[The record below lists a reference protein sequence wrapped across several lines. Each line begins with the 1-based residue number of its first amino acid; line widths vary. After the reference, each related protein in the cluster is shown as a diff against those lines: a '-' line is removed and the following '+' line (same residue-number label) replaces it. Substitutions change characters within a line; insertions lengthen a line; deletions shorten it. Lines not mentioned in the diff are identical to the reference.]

1 VRAGSAAHPGRRIRL
16 EEEAAVARL
25 DEVEVEARSADCLEE
40 LIGEE
45 RSARFDAMADVT
57 RELLGDR
64 AVINVNS
71 TAKGGGVA
79 ELLQTLLAYARGVGV
94 DVRWFVIDGN
104 PGFFDI
110 TKRIHNHLYGDRGD
124 GGPLGPEE
132 RSVYEKTLHDNA
144 DDLHAVVRPGDIV
157 LLHDPQTA
165 ALASAARRA
174 GGVVVWR
181 CHVGVDTPNANV
193 ERAWRFLRPYLDDV
207 DAHVF
212 SRRAFAPAWVDGDRL
227 HVIAPSIDPFSAK
240 NYEMSPDEAVRV
252 LRYVGLVAGDERP
265 PPAPFVRRDGSRGR
279 IDRHAD
285 ILQTGPPPP
294 SDVPLVV
301 QASRWD
307 RLKDME
313 GGMAGFAEHVAGT
326 SDAHL
331 VLAGPSVSGV
341 ADDPESAR
349 ILEDCAVAWR
359 RLPHAQR
366 ARIHLAC
373 TPMRDPDEVAAIVNA
388 LQRHAAV
395 VVQKSLAEGFGLTV
409 AEAMWKSRP
418 IVASGLGGIA
428 DQIVDGEHGL
438 LLDDPTDLAAFG
450 SAVRRLLGDP
460 KLAARLGASARRR
473 AAEEFLPDRHLEQWA
488 ALLGSA
494 VGT

>member
-1 VRAGSAAHPGRRIRL
+1 M
-16 EEEAAVARL
+16 ARL
-25 DEVEVEARSADCLEE
+25 DEVEVEGRSPDRLAG

-45 RSARFDAMADVT
+45 RFSRFTATAEAT
-57 RELLGDR
+57 RELLGGR

-79 ELLQTLLAYARGVGV
+79 ELLQALLAYARGVGV
-94 DVRWFVIDGN
+94 DARWFVIEGN
-104 PGFFDI
+104 PAFFEI
-110 TKRIHNHLYGDRGD
+110 TKRIHNHLYSDRGD
-124 GGPLGPEE
+124 GGPLGAEE
-132 RSVYEKTLHDNA
+132 RRVYEKTLRHNA
-144 DDLHAVVRPGDIV
+144 DDLVAVVRPGDVV

-165 ALASAARRA
+165 ALAAAARSA

-181 CHVGVDTPNANV
+181 CHVGVDTPDAEV
-193 ERAWRFLRPYLDDV
+193 QQAWEFLRPYLDDV
-207 DAHVF
+207 DAFVF
-212 SRRAFAPAWVDGDRL
+212 SRRAFAPGWVGDDRL
-227 HVIAPSIDPFSAK
+227 NVIAPSIDPFSAK
-240 NYEMSPDEAVRV
+240 NYEMPAGEALRV
-252 LRYVGLVAGDERP
+252 LRYVGLLAGDEHP
-265 PPAPFVRRDGSRGR
+265 PPAPFIRRDGTQGR
-279 IDRHAD
+279 VDRHAD

-294 SDVPLVV
+294 SDAPLVV

-307 RLKDME
+307 RLKDMQ
-313 GGMAGFAEHVAGT
+313 GVMAGFAEFVDGT

-331 VLAGPSVSGV
+331 VLAGPSVTGV

-349 ILEDCAVAWR
+349 VLDDCAAAWR

-388 LQRHAAV
+388 LQRHAAI

-428 DQIVDGEHGL
+428 DQIVDCEHGL

-450 SAVRRLLGDP
+450 TKTRRLLDDP
-460 KLAARLGASARRR
+460 DLARRLGANARRR
-473 AAEEFLPDRHLEQWA
+473 ASEEFLPDRHLEQWA
-488 ALLGSA
+488 ALIGRALSR
-494 VGT
+494 